1 MATHSSILAGES
13 YGQRSL
19 KRRKYGPWDM
29 EGEITLKEQEFL
41 KSCSERNTY
50 ISYKEINHSVPIFY
64 F

>member
-1 MATHSSILAGES
+1 
-13 YGQRSL
+13 
-19 KRRKYGPWDM
+19 M